1 MAKTKAL
8 SLDDINEGG
17 SSITEAE
24 AGALVEQEVETV
36 VETPPEPV
44 PEPEPVV
51 EPKAEEEIK
60 AEPLKKEPEIQAT
73 PLKEEPTPEPEFD
86 LAFFN
91 KTLEK
96 EYESVDQIQAALNK
110 PTMESEYEELK
121 TKYDDLNQ
129 TYEVLTEQLETNPT
143 FSDEAIKVE
152 MFKKNNPKK
161 DPAIVHKLFS
171 TADLAEIDDLEVVKM
186 ARKFRSKK
194 LPGNEAD
201 LEAAILEELGIDPET
216 PRNEW
221 PNTAQIRLASMADG
235 DRDTFDRLKEGI
247 VLPDKVNIEELKA
260 QRKQA
265 SDERDAL
272 ITSTWGTAAEEALK
286 STEKLKLPIGAPA
299 EGGEQKYFEWDLG
312 SPPQE
317 EVDSIKQEFINLKM
331 DPSEDSRGAFNES
344 LRLSL
349 LDKNLPQILKKLTD
363 DIEARK
369 EEEFLERTHNPKP
382 LTDFQR
388 TEDSGAE
395 KDKKVQTAE
404 ITEGL
409 RHGFQGHPL
418 FKMNNNT

>member
-8 SLDDINEGG
+8 SLDDIKEGG

-24 AGALVEQEVETV
+24 AGALVEQEVEPA
-36 VETPPEPV
+36 VEPQPEV
-44 PEPEPVV
+44 APEPEPQV

-60 AEPLKKEPEIQAT
+60 DEPLKEEPEIQAT
-73 PLKEEPTPEPEFD
+73 PLQEEPTPEPEFD

-96 EYESVDQIQAALNK
+96 EYTSVDQIQAALNK

-129 TYEVLTEQLETNPT
+129 TYEVLTEQLDSTPA

-161 DPAIVHKLFS
+161 DPAIVQKLFS

-235 DRDTFDRLKEGI
+235 DRDTFDRLRDSV

-286 STEKLKLPIGAPA
+286 STEKLTLPIGKSP
-299 EGGEQKYFEWDLG
+299 EGEEQKFFEWDLG

-331 DPSEDSRGAFNES
+331 APSEDSQGAFNES
-344 LRLSL
+344 VRLTL
-349 LDKNLPQILKKLTD
+349 LDKNLPQIMKKFAD

-382 LTDFQR
+382 LTDSQR
-388 TEDSGAE
+388 TEDSEA
-395 KDKKVQTAE
+395 DKGKKEQTAYA
-404 ITEGL
+404 TEGL
-409 RHGFQGHPL
+409 KSGYFGNPL
-418 FKMNNNT
+418 WKMNQ